1 METDPQTKRE
11 NRIKQNNHSFEGQKS
26 ESLTESLYCQ
36 QSSHFHNVRLACSRC
51 VRYPIIH
58 CCIIFAILE
67 CSESSS
73 CIAFRNIKLQYA
85 VQQFC
90 NQLLWFASRRP
101 FAVPSML
108 KVAQLPAE
116 SPHIMMDKVLSTG
129 LCRKEFF
136 GWLCLAHFSGKFR
149 SNFRDTCRTLP
160 HTLHNITNITV
171 RSRHMNIRLSR

>member
-85 VQQFC
+85 VQQILQSTPLVRQQNMAICCSFYVEGC
-90 NQLLWFASRRP
+90 TAASRKSTHNDGQGSVNRI
-101 FAVPSML
+101 VPERILWLAM
-108 KVAQLPAE
+108 
-116 SPHIMMDKVLSTG
+116 LSTF
-129 LCRKEFF
+129 CRKVSVKCTRVA
-136 GWLCLAHFSGKFR
+136 LCLTPYTISLILLC
-149 SNFRDTCRTLP
+149 DQD
-160 HTLHNITNITV
+160 I
-171 RSRHMNIRLSR
+171 